1 MSDNEAFQYV
11 CDENNIKDLWIF
23 DPLANS
29 ETHRF
34 VQKNDFSLDLSLDF
48 LNRYEPHEY
57 KVNVTIEE
65 GIFVFDIITIS
76 DKDDYYDL
84 CFLSIFYYLKHEYE
98 ESVASMFARNDM
110 NTSQYIKQMRK
121 TDIDSLYCLFGV

>member
-11 CDENNIKDLWIF
+11 CDENNIQNLWIF
-23 DPLANS
+23 DSLANS
-29 ETHRF
+29 ETHKF

-84 CFLSIFYYLKHEYE
+84 CFLSIFYYFKHEYG
-98 ESVASMFARNDM
+98 ESVTSMFARNDM
-110 NTSQYIKQMRK
+110 NTIQYIKQIRK
-121 TDIDSLYCLFGV
+121 MDIDSLYCLFGV